1 LKGVINLDIK
11 YIDGGVTAPNGFL
24 ASGIHCG
31 LKKDSLKN
39 DLALIYSEVPS
50 AAAGMYTKNKVKGAP
65 IYITKEHLSNKKA
78 QAIIVNSGN
87 ANTCNGD
94 DGLNKAKK
102 MTSLQAKE
110 LNLKTD
116 DVLVASTGVIGV
128 PLNIDA
134 IKDGIPL
141 LTEKLS
147 KDGANDASL
156 AIMTTDTFQKQLALE
171 FYIGDKKVTIGSMAK
186 GSGMIE
192 PNMGTML
199 SFITTD
205 ISISPEL
212 LHEALK
218 SSVNITYNRV
228 SVDGD
233 TSTNDM
239 VLILANGLAG
249 NSTITEKDENYAAFL
264 KALTELNTIMA
275 KNIAKDGEGATKL
288 LECQIIGA
296 KSEKDAVILGK
307 SVINSSLVKTA
318 MFGSDANWGRILCA
332 LGYANIDFDP
342 EKVDVSFESSAGSIE
357 VCKAGSSLPF
367 NEDIAKKV
375 LSENEIIIKVNL
387 FLGDYSA
394 YTWGCDLS
402 YEYVK
407 INGDYR
413 S

>member
-1 LKGVINLDIK
+1 MNIK

-31 LKKDSLKN
+31 LKKSNLQK
-39 DLALIYSEVPS
+39 DLALIYSEVP
-50 AAAGMYTKNKVKGAP
+50 ATAAGMYTKNKVKGAP
-65 IYITKEHLSNKKA
+65 IYITKDHLTNKKA
-78 QAIIVNSGN
+78 QAIIINSGN

-110 LNLKTD
+110 LKLKAD
-116 DVLVASTGVIGV
+116 DILVASTGVIGV

-134 IKDGIPL
+134 IKNGIPL

-147 KDGANDASL
+147 KDGYDDASS
-156 AIMTTDTFQKQLALE
+156 AIMTTDTFKKQLAVE
-171 FYIGDKKVTIGSMAK
+171 FYLGDKKVTIGSMAK

-199 SFITTD
+199 SFLTTD
-205 ISISPEL
+205 ISIAPEL
-212 LHEALK
+212 LDEALK
-218 SSVNITYNRV
+218 SSVTVTYNRV

-239 VLILANGLAG
+239 ILVLANGLAE
-249 NSTITEKDENYAAFL
+249 NPTITEKNDDYYTFVEV
-264 KALTELNTIMA
+264 LTNLNTIMA

-288 LECQIIGA
+288 LECQILGS
-296 KSEKDAVILGK
+296 KTEEDAVVLGK

-332 LGYANIDFDP
+332 LGYAKIDFNP
-342 EKVDVSFESSAGSIE
+342 EKVDVSFESSAGSIK
-357 VCKAGSSLPF
+357 VCEAGSSLPF
-367 NEDIAKKV
+367 DEEIAKKV
-375 LSENEIIIKVNL
+375 LNENEIVIKVNL
-387 FLGDYSA
+387 FLGDHDA
-394 YTWGCDLS
+394 YVWGCDLS

>member
-1 LKGVINLDIK
+1 MDITYIN
-11 YIDGGVTAPNGFL
+11 GGVTAPKGFL

-31 LKKDSLKN
+31 LKPGSLKK
-39 DLALIYSEVPS
+39 DLALIYSEVPA

-65 IYITKEHLSNKKA
+65 IYITKEHLTNKKA
-78 QAIIVNSGN
+78 QAIIINSGN
-87 ANTCNGD
+87 ANTCTGD
-94 DGLNKAKK
+94 DGLQKAKK
-102 MTSLQAKE
+102 MASLQAKE
-110 LNLKTD
+110 LKLKTD
-116 DVLVASTGVIGV
+116 DILVASTGVIGV

-134 IKDGIPL
+134 IKNGIPL
-141 LTEKLS
+141 LTENLS
-147 KDGANDASL
+147 MEGSNDASE

-171 FYIGDKKVTIGSMAK
+171 FYIGEKKITIGAMAK

-205 ISISPEL
+205 LSISPEL

-218 SSVNITYNRV
+218 STVNVTYNRV

-239 VLILANGLAG
+239 VLILANGSAE
-249 NSTITEKDENYAAFL
+249 NPTITKKDENYDAFL
-264 KALTELNTIMA
+264 IALTDLSTIMA

-288 LECQIIGA
+288 LECKILGA
-296 KSEKDAVILGK
+296 KSEKDAVVLGK

-332 LGYANIDFDP
+332 LGYADIDFDT
-342 EKVDVSFESSAGSIE
+342 EKVDVTFESSAGTIK
-357 VCKAGSSLPF
+357 VCEAGSSLPF
-367 NEDIAKKV
+367 DEDIAKKV
-375 LSENEIIIKVNL
+375 LNEKEIVIKVNL
-387 FLGDYSA
+387 FLGNHSA
-394 YTWGCDLS
+394 YVWGCDLS

>member
-1 LKGVINLDIK
+1 MDIK

-24 ASGIHCG
+24 ASGVHCG
-31 LKKDSLKN
+31 LKQGSLKK
-39 DLALIYSEVPS
+39 DLALIYSEVPA

-65 IYITKEHLSNKKA
+65 IYVTKEHLSNKKA
-78 QAIIVNSGN
+78 QAIIINSGN

-94 DGLNKAKK
+94 DGLIKAKK
-102 MTSLQAKE
+102 MTSLQANK
-110 LNLKTD
+110 LNLKTE

-134 IKDGIPL
+134 IKDGIPM

-147 KDGANDASL
+147 KKGSNDASL
-156 AIMTTDTFQKQLALE
+156 AIMTTDTFQKQLAVE
-171 FYIGDKKVTIGSMAK
+171 FYIGDKKITMGSMAK

-205 ISISPEL
+205 LSIAPEL
-212 LHEALK
+212 LHEALQ
-218 SSVNITYNRV
+218 SSVGVTYNRV

-239 VLILANGLAG
+239 VLILANGLAE
-249 NSTITEKDENYAAFL
+249 NPTITEKDESYNTFL
-264 KALTELNTIMA
+264 NALTELNTIMA

-296 KSEKDAVILGK
+296 KNEKDAVVLGK

-332 LGYANIDFDP
+332 LGYANIDFDL
-342 EKVDVSFESSAGSIE
+342 EKVDVAFESKAGSIK
-357 VCKAGSSLPF
+357 VCESGSSLPF
-367 NEDIAKKV
+367 DEDIAKKI
-375 LSENEIIIKVNL
+375 LSENEIVIKVNL
-387 FLGDYSA
+387 SLGDYSA
-394 YTWGCDLS
+394 YVWGCDLS

>member
-1 LKGVINLDIK
+1 LNIK
-11 YIDGGVTAPNGFL
+11 YLDGGVTAPNGFL

-31 LKKDSLKN
+31 LKKSNLKK
-39 DLALIYSEVPS
+39 DLALIYSEVPA

-65 IYITKEHLSNKKA
+65 IYITKEHLTNKKA
-78 QAIIVNSGN
+78 QAIIINSGN

-102 MTSLQAKE
+102 MTCLQAKE
-110 LNLKTD
+110 LKLKTD

-134 IKDGIPL
+134 VKSGIPL

-147 KDGANDASL
+147 KNGSNDASL

-171 FYIGDKKVTIGSMAK
+171 FYIDDKKVTIGSMAK

-205 ISISPEL
+205 LSISPEL
-212 LHEALK
+212 LHEAIK

-239 VLILANGLAG
+239 ILILANGLAE
-249 NSTITEKDENYAAFL
+249 NSTITEKDENYYAFL
-264 KALTELNTIMA
+264 EALTNLNTIMA

-296 KSEKDAVILGK
+296 STEEDAVVLGK

-332 LGYANIDFDP
+332 LGYAKIDFDP
-342 EKVDVSFESSAGSIE
+342 EKVDVSFESATGSIK
-357 VCKAGSSLPF
+357 VCEAGSSLPF
-367 NEDIAKKV
+367 DEDDAKKI
-375 LSENEIIIKVNL
+375 LSENEITIKINL
-387 FLGDYSA
+387 FLGDYDA
-394 YTWGCDLS
+394 YVWGCDLS
-402 YEYVK
+402 YEYVQ

>member
-1 LKGVINLDIK
+1 MNIN
-11 YIDGGVTAPNGFL
+11 YIEGGITAPKGFL

-31 LKKDSLKN
+31 LKKSNLKK
-39 DLALIYSEVPS
+39 DLALIYSEVP
-50 AAAGMYTKNKVKGAP
+50 AVAAGMYTKNKVKGAP
-65 IYITKEHLSNKKA
+65 IYITKEHLTNKKA
-78 QAIIVNSGN
+78 QAIIINSGN
-87 ANTCNGD
+87 ANTCNGE
-94 DGLNKAKK
+94 DGLQKAKK

-110 LNLKTD
+110 LNLKAD

-134 IKDGIPL
+134 IKNGIPL

-147 KDGANDASL
+147 KDGFEDASS
-156 AIMTTDTFQKQLALE
+156 AIMTTDTFKKQLAVE
-171 FYIGDKKVTIGSMAK
+171 FYLGDKKVTIGAMAK

-212 LHEALK
+212 LNEALK
-218 SSVNITYNRV
+218 SSVKLTYNRV

-239 VLILANGLAG
+239 VLILANGLAE
-249 NSTITEKDENYAAFL
+249 NPTITEKDENYNKFL
-264 KALTELNTIMA
+264 EILTDLNIKMA

-296 KSEKDAVILGK
+296 ASEKDAVILGK

-332 LGYANIDFDP
+332 LGYAKIDFDP
-342 EKVDVSFESSAGSIE
+342 EKVDVSFESCAGSIK
-357 VCKAGSSLPF
+357 VCEAGSSLPF
-367 NEDIAKKV
+367 SEEKAKDI
-375 LSENEIIIKVNL
+375 LTQDEIIIKVDL
-387 FLGDYSA
+387 SLGNHNA
-394 YTWGCDLS
+394 YVWGCDLS

>member
-1 LKGVINLDIK
+1 MDIK
-11 YIDGGVTAPNGFL
+11 YINGGITSPEGFL

-31 LKKDSLKN
+31 LKKSNLKK

-65 IYITKEHLSNKKA
+65 IYITKDHLANKKA

-87 ANTCNGD
+87 ANTCNGE

-102 MTSLQAKE
+102 MAMLQAKE
-110 LNLKTD
+110 LKLKPD

-134 IKDGIPL
+134 IKNGIPL

-147 KDGANDASL
+147 KDGFEDASS
-156 AIMTTDTFQKQLALE
+156 AIMTTDTYKKQLALE
-171 FYIGDKKVTIGSMAK
+171 FYIGDKKITIGAMAK

-212 LHEALK
+212 LNEALQ
-218 SSVNITYNRV
+218 SSVKATYNRV

-239 VLILANGLAG
+239 VLILANGLAK
-249 NSTITEKDENYAAFL
+249 NPTIIEKDENYDAFL
-264 KALTELNTIMA
+264 KALTSLNTIMA

-288 LECQIIGA
+288 LECQILGA
-296 KSEKDAVILGK
+296 NTEEDAVTLGK

-332 LGYANIDFDP
+332 LGYAKIDFDP
-342 EKVDVSFESSAGSIE
+342 EKVDVSFESSAGSIK
-357 VCKAGSSLPF
+357 VCEAGSSLGF
-367 NEDIAKKV
+367 DEDKAK
-375 LSENEIIIKVNL
+375 EILTQDEIVIKVDL
-387 FLGDYSA
+387 SLGNASA
-394 YTWGCDLS
+394 YVWGCDLS

>member
-1 LKGVINLDIK
+1 LDIT
-11 YIDGGVTAPNGFL
+11 YINGGVTAPKGFL

-31 LKKDSLKN
+31 LKPGSLKK
-39 DLALIYSEVPS
+39 DLALIYSEVPA

-65 IYITKEHLSNKKA
+65 IYITKEHLTNKKA
-78 QAIIVNSGN
+78 QAIIINSGN
-87 ANTCNGD
+87 ANTCTGD
-94 DGLNKAKK
+94 DGLQKAKK
-102 MTSLQAKE
+102 MASLQAKE
-110 LNLKTD
+110 LKLKTD

-134 IKDGIPL
+134 IKNGIPL
-141 LTEKLS
+141 LTENLS
-147 KDGANDASL
+147 IEGSNDASE

-171 FYIGDKKVTIGSMAK
+171 FYIGDKKITIGAMAK

-205 ISISPEL
+205 LSISPEL

-218 SSVNITYNRV
+218 ATVNVTYNRV

-239 VLILANGLAG
+239 VLILANGSAE
-249 NSTITEKDENYAAFL
+249 NPTITAKDENYDAFL
-264 KALTELNTIMA
+264 NALTDLSIIMA

-296 KSEKDAVILGK
+296 KSEKDAVVLGK

-332 LGYANIDFDP
+332 LGYADIDFDT
-342 EKVDVSFESSAGSIE
+342 EKVDVAFESSAGAIK
-357 VCKAGSSLPF
+357 VCEAGSSLPF
-367 NEDIAKKV
+367 DEDIAKKV
-375 LSENEIIIKVNL
+375 LNEKEIIIKVNL
-387 FLGDYSA
+387 FLGNHSA
-394 YTWGCDLS
+394 YVWGCDLS

>member
-1 LKGVINLDIK
+1 MNIN
-11 YIDGGVTAPNGFL
+11 YIEGGITAPKGFL

-31 LKKDSLKN
+31 LKKSNLKK
-39 DLALIYSEVPS
+39 DLALIYSEVPATAS
-50 AAAGMYTKNKVKGAP
+50 GMYTKNKVKGAP
-65 IYITKEHLSNKKA
+65 IYITKEHLTNKKA
-78 QAIIVNSGN
+78 QAIIINSGN
-87 ANTCNGD
+87 ANTCNGE
-94 DGLNKAKK
+94 DGLHKAKK

-134 IKDGIPL
+134 IKNGIPL

-147 KDGANDASL
+147 KDGFEDASS
-156 AIMTTDTFQKQLALE
+156 AIMTTDTFKKQLAVE
-171 FYIGDKKVTIGSMAK
+171 FYLGDKKVTIGAMAK

-205 ISISPEL
+205 LSISPEL
-212 LHEALK
+212 LNEALK
-218 SSVNITYNRV
+218 SSVKLTYNRV

-239 VLILANGLAG
+239 VLILANGLAE
-249 NSTITEKDENYAAFL
+249 NTTITEKDENYNKFL
-264 KALTELNTIMA
+264 EILTNLNIKMA

-296 KSEKDAVILGK
+296 ASEKDAVILGK

-342 EKVDVSFESSAGSIE
+342 EKVDVSFESSAGSIK
-357 VCKAGSSLPF
+357 VCEAGSPLPF
-367 NEDIAKKV
+367 SEEKAKDI
-375 LSENEIIIKVNL
+375 LTQDEIIIKVDL
-387 FLGDYSA
+387 SLGNHDA
-394 YTWGCDLS
+394 YVWGCDLS

>member
-1 LKGVINLDIK
+1 MNIK

-31 LKKDSLKN
+31 LKKDNLKR
-39 DLALIYSEVPS
+39 DLALIYSEVP
-50 AAAGMYTKNKVKGAP
+50 AASAGMYTKNKVKGAP
-65 IYITKEHLSNKKA
+65 IYVTKEHLKNKKA
-78 QAIIVNSGN
+78 QAIIINSGN

-94 DGLNKAKK
+94 DGLNKAEK
-102 MTSLQAKE
+102 MTCLQAKA
-110 LNLKTD
+110 LNLKAD

-141 LTEKLS
+141 LTERLS
-147 KDGANDASL
+147 KDGSNDASL

-171 FYIGDKKVTIGSMAK
+171 FFIGDKKVTIGSMAK

-205 ISISPEL
+205 LSIAPEL
-212 LHEALK
+212 LTEALK
-218 SSVNITYNRV
+218 TSVNATYNRV

-239 VLILANGLAG
+239 ILILANGLAE
-249 NSTITEKDENYAAFL
+249 NPTITEKNENYYTFL
-264 KALTELNTIMA
+264 KVLTELNTIMA

-288 LECQIIGA
+288 LECQILGA
-296 KSEKDAVILGK
+296 KTEEDAVILGK

-332 LGYANIDFDP
+332 LGYAKIDFDP
-342 EKVDVSFESSAGSIE
+342 EKVDVSFESSAGSIK
-357 VCKAGSSLPF
+357 VCEAGSSLPF
-367 NEDIAKKV
+367 DENIAKKV
-375 LSENEIIIKVNL
+375 LSENEIVIKVNL
-387 FLGDYSA
+387 FLGDYDA
-394 YTWGCDLS
+394 YVWGCDLS

>member
-1 LKGVINLDIK
+1 MEIK
-11 YIDGGVTAPNGFL
+11 YIDGGVTAPKGFL
-24 ASGIHCG
+24 SSGIYCG
-31 LKKDSLKN
+31 IKQGSVKK
-39 DLALIYSEVPS
+39 DLALIYSEVPAKAS
-50 AAAGMYTKNKVKGAP
+50 GMFTKNKVKGAP
-65 IYITKEHLSNKKA
+65 IYICKDHLSNKKA
-78 QAIIVNSGN
+78 QAIIINSGN
-87 ANTCNGD
+87 ANTCTGD
-94 DGLNKAKK
+94 DGLSKAKK
-102 MTSLQAKE
+102 MTALQAKA
-110 LNLKTD
+110 LNLKAD

-147 KDGANDASL
+147 KSGNQDAAS
-156 AIMTTDTFQKQLALE
+156 AIMTTDTFMKELAAE
-171 FYIGDKKVTIGSMAK
+171 FYIGDTKVTLGTMAK

-205 ISISPEL
+205 ISISPQL
-212 LHEALK
+212 LDEALK
-218 SSVNITYNRV
+218 STVTITYNRV

-233 TSTNDM
+233 TSTNDSIF
-239 VLILANGLAG
+239 ILANGQA
-249 NSTITEKDENYAAFL
+249 NNPTITEKDENYYTFVNVL
-264 KALTELNTIMA
+264 KEINTIMA

-288 LECQIIGA
+288 LECQVIGA
-296 KSEKDAVILGK
+296 ANEKDAVLFGK

-332 LGYANIDFDP
+332 LGYANVDFDP
-342 EKVDVSFESSAGSIE
+342 EKVDVSFESCAGEIE
-357 VCKAGSSLPF
+357 VCKNGSSVAF
-367 NEDIAKKV
+367 DEDKAKKV
-375 LSENEIIIKVNL
+375 LDQKEIIIKINL
-387 FLGDYSA
+387 SQGECTA
-394 YTWGCDLS
+394 YVWGCDLS

>member
-1 LKGVINLDIK
+1 MDIK

>member
-1 LKGVINLDIK
+1 MNIN
-11 YIDGGVTAPNGFL
+11 YIDGGVTAPKGFL

-31 LKKDSLKN
+31 LKPGSLKK
-39 DLALIYSEVPS
+39 DLALVYSEVPA

-65 IYITKEHLSNKKA
+65 IYITKEHLTNKKA
-78 QAIIVNSGN
+78 QAIIINSGN

-94 DGLNKAKK
+94 DGLQKAKK
-102 MTSLQAKE
+102 MASLQAKE
-110 LNLKTD
+110 LMLKTD

-134 IKDGIPL
+134 IKNGIPL

-147 KDGANDASL
+147 RDGFEDAST
-156 AIMTTDTFQKQLALE
+156 AIMTTDTFKKQMALE
-171 FYIGDKKVTIGSMAK
+171 FYIGDKKVTLGSMAK

-205 ISISPEL
+205 LSISSEL
-212 LHEALK
+212 LNEALN
-218 SSVNITYNRV
+218 SSVSVTYNRV

-239 VLILANGLAG
+239 VLILANGLAE
-249 NSTITEKDENYAAFL
+249 NPTITEKDEHYYTFL
-264 KALTELNTIMA
+264 KVLTELNTLMA

-296 KSEKDAVILGK
+296 KSEKDAVVLGK

-342 EKVDVSFESSAGSIE
+342 EKVDVSFESSAGSIK
-357 VCKAGSSLPF
+357 VCEAGSSLPF
-367 NEDIAKKV
+367 DEDIAKKV

-387 FLGDYSA
+387 SLGDCSA
-394 YTWGCDLS
+394 YVWGCDLS